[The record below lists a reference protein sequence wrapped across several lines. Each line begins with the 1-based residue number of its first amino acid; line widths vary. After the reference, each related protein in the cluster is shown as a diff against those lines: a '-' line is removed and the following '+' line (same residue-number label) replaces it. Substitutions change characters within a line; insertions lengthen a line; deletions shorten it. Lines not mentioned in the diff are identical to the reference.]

1 MDFDLIGLS
10 SLLLVTLLV
19 HVIAKFRPPVATILY
34 VALAVRI
41 LAIYLNNS
49 VFVLPDGLGDTQRFE
64 LRAFEWSQDGFLSA
78 LDNYPGVSSFF
89 ISWVIAI
96 FYSLFGQSELMAQS
110 LSLFFGTVSV
120 FLGWKLALKLWDQ
133 RVANKAGWVIALFPS
148 LVLYS
153 SLILRE
159 AYIYFFLLIALNG
172 VVAWTRDKNIK
183 SFILAFLGFVGA
195 ALFHDAMIIGLIV
208 FIIIIFLQNIKN
220 LFVNLLY
227 LKIGLKSLKI
237 LSLVIIIIS
246 FTFINEITFP
256 KTGSLTELNTKTD
269 RILDQINNVNKG
281 DAKYP
286 SWLVPNTKNEI
297 FYKSPFRMVYF
308 VFSPFPWDIKKI
320 NHLVG
325 MFDGILY
332 MFLTY
337 LIFRNRKIILSDRSL
352 KIILLLL
359 LAYILIYGIGVGNFG
374 TGIRHRSKFAI
385 IFILL
390 AAPLLPKFIF
400 SLNKKLK
407 SKIK

>member
-10 SLLLVTLLV
+10 SLLLVILVV
-19 HVIAKFRPPVATILY
+19 HVIAKFRPSVAAILY

-41 LAIYLNNS
+41 LAIFLNNS
-49 VFVLPDGLGDTQRFE
+49 FFVLPDGMGDSTRFE
-64 LRAFEWSQDGFLSA
+64 LKAYEWSKDGFLIT

-96 FYSLFGQSELMAQS
+96 FYSLFGHSELMAQS

-133 RVANKAGWVIALFPS
+133 RAANKAGWFIALFPS

-153 SLILRE
+153 CLILRE
-159 AYIYFFLLIALNG
+159 AYIYFFLLLALNG
-172 VVAWTRDKNIK
+172 VVGWTRDKNIK
-183 SFILAFLGFVGA
+183 SIILAILGFVGA
-195 ALFHDAMIIGLIV
+195 ALFHDAMIIGLII
-208 FIIIIFLQNIKN
+208 FIIIVFLQNIKN
-220 LFVNLLY
+220 LFIDLLNF
-227 LKIGLKSLKI
+227 KIGFKSLKI
-237 LSLVIIIIS
+237 VSLITIIIS

-256 KTGSLTELNTKTD
+256 KIGSLTELNKKTD

-281 DAKYP
+281 AAKYP
-286 SWLVPNTKNEI
+286 SWLVPDTKNEI
-297 FYKSPFRMVYF
+297 FYKAPFRMIYF
-308 VFSPFPWDIKKI
+308 VFSPFPWDINKT

-325 MFDGILY
+325 MFDGVLY

-337 LIFRNRKIILSDRSL
+337 LIFRNRKIILSNPSL

-359 LAYILIYGIGVGNFG
+359 LMYILIYGIGVGNFG

-400 SLNKKLK
+400 SLKKKLK